1 MRQKQRMFRL
11 GGCAAVY
18 LLLGVR
24 VYANSSWVWISETRP
39 FDVLPWVAAATI
51 LIEAAAVRWIAKVP
65 SWRKILPCIVLAN
78 LLSFAA
84 PYVFTLFN
92 PVHTFSQAIE
102 HEPLYT
108 VGAAYLVLT
117 LVIELPAC
125 YHMIGTEPSNRKR
138 LLWTLAGANTVTT
151 VMTAAVERLLCY
163 GRW

>member
-1 MRQKQRMFRL
+1 MKQKQRMFRL
-11 GGCAAVY
+11 GGCAAVC

-65 SWRKILPCIVLAN
+65 DWRKILPCVVLAN

-84 PYVFTLFN
+84 PYVLALFD
-92 PVHTFSQAIE
+92 PVHTFSQAIGNT
-102 HEPLYT
+102 PLYT

-117 LVIELPAC
+117 LAIELPAC
-125 YHMIGTEPSNRKR
+125 YHMIGTEPANRKR

-151 VMTAAVERLLCY
+151 GMS
-163 GRW
+163 

>member
-1 MRQKQRMFRL
+1 MRQKQRIFRL
-11 GGCAAVY
+11 GGCAAVC
-18 LLLGVR
+18 LLLGAR

-65 SWRKILPCIVLAN
+65 RWRKILPSVILAN

-84 PYVFTLFN
+84 PYVLTLFN

-117 LVIELPAC
+117 LAIELPAC

-138 LLWTLAGANTVTT
+138 LLWTLTGANAVTT
-151 VMTAAVERLLCY
+151 VMTAAVERLLCH